1 MQNMSS
7 DVKYAYLRVENDSWP
22 SIVMALGCDVNDIPR
37 GLRVKG
43 GKTLAELALL
53 AESKSK
59 SKKAEISREFFGLWK
74 DEVTKALGPLTKLEK
89 LKVALSRAT
98 DGLTDEEKAEL
109 SALL

>member
-7 DVKYAYLRVENDSWP
+7 DVKYAYLRVETDSWP

-53 AESKSK
+53 AQSKSK
-59 SKKAEISREFFGLWK
+59 SKEAKISREFFNLWK

-89 LKVALSRAT
+89 LKVALQNAT
-98 DGLTDEEKAEL
+98 NGLTDEEKAEL